1 MASVSTDGNAC
12 DAYEWIVRMV
22 LSKKNIHRISLQ
34 FVLPSLFFCWVSVCA
49 KAHNGPPFPIVTD
62 KQIGT
67 VKIAVWTHPDIGLG
81 TFFVLVD
88 PLPGTS
94 VPNDLKI
101 DLGIQPTSNRLAE
114 VVYAMQRDNGRGEV
128 QYNAQVEFD
137 KQDFFKV
144 RVHVQSSAGSGEVS
158 SQVEATPQGFG
169 RWDLLFYL
177 TPFLAVAALFYHGVR
192 KRRKKLAAN

>member
-1 MASVSTDGNAC
+1 M
-12 DAYEWIVRMV
+12 
-22 LSKKNIHRISLQ
+22 LPSKKIIHRISLK
-34 FVLPSLFFCWVSVCA
+34 FILPPLFFCWVSVCA

-81 TFFVLVD
+81 VFFVLVD
-88 PLPGTS
+88 PLPGRS

-101 DLGIQPTSNRLAE
+101 DLGIQPTSERLPE
-114 VVYAMQRDNGRGEV
+114 VVYSMQRDNGRAEV

-144 RVHVQSSAGSGEVS
+144 RVQVQSSTGSGEVS

-177 TPFLAVAALFYHGVR
+177 LPFLFIAAMFYRGVR
-192 KRRKKLAAN
+192 RKRKKLLKQMDAERHPAS

>member
-1 MASVSTDGNAC
+1 MRLC
-12 DAYEWIVRMV
+12 
-22 LSKKNIHRISLQ
+22 KNKISLH
-34 FVLPSLFFCWVSVCA
+34 FSLLLAFLSCSSVLA
-49 KAHNGPPFPIVTD
+49 KAHNGPPFPIITD
-62 KQIGT
+62 KQIGS
-67 VKIAVWTHPDIGLG
+67 VKIAVWTHPDIGTG

-101 DLGIQPTSNRLAE
+101 DLGIQPTNNRLPE
-114 VVYAMQRDNGRGEV
+114 VIYPMQRDNGRGEI

-137 KQDFFKV
+137 RQDFFKV
-144 RVHVQSSAGSGEVS
+144 RVQVQSSSGSGEVS

-177 TPFLAVAALFYHGVR
+177 LPFLLVAALFYRGVR
-192 KRRKKLAAN
+192 KKRKSLAQLQSAGQPAQIKQ

>member
-1 MASVSTDGNAC
+1 MGPN
-12 DAYEWIVRMV
+12 
-22 LSKKNIHRISLQ
+22 KKNIHKILWHFILSSIFLCSGC
-34 FVLPSLFFCWVSVCA
+34 VLA
-49 KAHNGPPFPIVTD
+49 KAHNGPPFPIITD
-62 KQIGT
+62 KQIGS

-94 VPNDLKI
+94 IPNDLKI
-101 DLGIQPTSNRLAE
+101 DLGIQPTSNRLPE

-144 RVHVQSSAGSGEVS
+144 RVHVESPTGSGEVS

-177 TPFLAVAALFYHGVR
+177 APFLFVAALFYHGVR
-192 KRRKKLAAN
+192 KRKKLARITTS

>member
-1 MASVSTDGNAC
+1 MGLCKNYKNLLRFILLLIFFDGSNK
-12 DAYEWIVRMV
+12 
-22 LSKKNIHRISLQ
+22 L
-34 FVLPSLFFCWVSVCA
+34 A

-88 PLPGTS
+88 PMPGTS

-101 DLGIQPTSNRLAE
+101 DLGIQPTSNRLPE
-114 VVYAMQRDNGRGEV
+114 VVYPMQRDTGRGQI

-144 RVHVQSSAGSGEVS
+144 RIQVRSSAGSGEVS

-177 TPFLAVAALFYHGVR
+177 LPFLFIAAMFYRGVR
-192 KRRKKLAAN
+192 KSRKRMQQAQTGAQAARTS